1 MEDYTS
7 RSWTLVVNH
16 ICCSV
21 VFQAVT
27 LDVKKSIPVIIE
39 FDPAFENNAFS
50 RTARSQL
57 VVSYK
62 DHPHEVPITLYMLN
76 RITKLGNS
84 VQEILFVLCLLLFS
98 HFQYSL

>member
-1 MEDYTS
+1 M
-7 RSWTLVVNH
+7 
-16 ICCSV
+16 
-21 VFQAVT
+21 T

-62 DHPHEVPITLYMLN
+62 DHPHEV
-76 RITKLGNS
+76 
-84 VQEILFVLCLLLFS
+84 
-98 HFQYSL
+98 

>member
-1 MEDYTS
+1 MKKGINDLGILCMELTES
-7 RSWTLVVNH
+7 LILNSF
-16 ICCSV
+16 
-21 VFQAVT
+21 VFQVMT

-62 DHPHEVPITLYMLN
+62 DHPHEV
-76 RITKLGNS
+76 
-84 VQEILFVLCLLLFS
+84 
-98 HFQYSL
+98 